1 MQTIGSCAQSLHHRD
16 IKPSN
21 VMLDKLQHAKVCDF
35 GLSKPYVLTME
46 VLGDFAYLLEGD
58 SPDSARSAD
67 GTGGSRGTSSAN
79 SANTTYAVGTLRYM
93 APEVV
98 QSTDEAVKMVYE
110 APSDVYSFGILL
122 WELAHRQLPF
132 AGIEGVEV
140 AIKVARSGQRPPLQL
155 PKGLQDLEPIIAS
168 CWHCD
173 PNQRPPMSVC
183 AERLCALDRH

>member
-1 MQTIGSCAQSLHHRD
+1 MHTIGSCAQSLHHRD

-98 QSTDEAVKMVYE
+98 QSTDAAVKMVYE
-110 APSDVYSFGILL
+110 APREWI
-122 WELAHRQLPF
+122 
-132 AGIEGVEV
+132 AG
-140 AIKVARSGQRPPLQL
+140 RR
-155 PKGLQDLEPIIAS
+155 
-168 CWHCD
+168 
-173 PNQRPPMSVC
+173 
-183 AERLCALDRH
+183 